1 MKQPILRFSV
11 KPVAFHDVTKP
22 AGIHEPE
29 QQGNRE
35 EKEQGNGDME
45 SGNGEEQEKG
55 RNEREEKS
63 GNEGEAKVETEHVT
77 ETKIDWTHD
86 EDANTLI
93 KQLGMTDPRDS
104 GKPSDDLDAKPSK
117 KAPNSGKS
125 PKPKDKKKGKPS
137 KPSKRGTRSSKSDD
151 DSEEWGKPWKRK
163 RVGGS
168 ARSRR
173 MVSNNQTGQSAY
185 MCL

>member
-22 AGIHEPE
+22 AGMHPP
-29 QQGNRE
+29 QRQ
-35 EKEQGNGDME
+35 
-45 SGNGEEQEKG
+45 GNGEE
-55 RNEREEKS
+55 ERGNG
-63 GNEGEAKVETEHVT
+63 GNEGEEKRGNGETEVETKHVT
-77 ETKIDWTHD
+77 ETKDDWMHD
-86 EDANTLI
+86 EDVNALI
-93 KQLGMTDPRDS
+93 RQLGMADPRDS
-104 GKPSDDLDAKPSK
+104 SDPSDSLDAKSSK
-117 KAPNSGKS
+117 KAPNSGKQS
-125 PKPKDKKKGKPS
+125 KPKDKKKGKPS
-137 KPSKRGTRSSKSDD
+137 KPSKPSKRGARSSKSED

>member
-22 AGIHEPE
+22 AGIHPP
-29 QQGNRE
+29 QQ
-35 EKEQGNGDME
+35 Q
-45 SGNGEEQEKG
+45 GNGEE
-55 RNEREEKS
+55 ERGNGEEMGNG
-63 GNEGEAKVETEHVT
+63 GNEGEENRGNGETEVETKHVT
-77 ETKIDWTHD
+77 ETKDDWTHD
-86 EDANTLI
+86 EDVNALI
-93 KQLGMTDPRDS
+93 RQLGMADPRDS
-104 GKPSDDLDAKPSK
+104 SDPSDSLDAKSSK
-117 KAPNSGKS
+117 KAPNSGKQS
-125 PKPKDKKKGKPS
+125 KPKDKKKGKPS
-137 KPSKRGTRSSKSDD
+137 KPSKRGARSSKSED

>member
-22 AGIHEPE
+22 AGIHPP
-29 QQGNRE
+29 QR
-35 EKEQGNGDME
+35 QGNGEEE
-45 SGNGEEQEKG
+45 SGNGEE
-55 RNEREEKS
+55 ERGNG
-63 GNEGEAKVETEHVT
+63 GNEGEENRGNGETGVETKHVT
-77 ETKIDWTHD
+77 ETKDDWMHD
-86 EDANTLI
+86 EDVNALI
-93 KQLGMTDPRDS
+93 RQLGMADPRDS
-104 GKPSDDLDAKPSK
+104 SDPSDSLDAKSSK
-117 KAPNSGKS
+117 KAPNSGKQS
-125 PKPKDKKKGKPS
+125 KPKDKKKGKPS
-137 KPSKRGTRSSKSDD
+137 KPSKPSKRGARSSKSED

>member
-22 AGIHEPE
+22 AGIHPP
-29 QQGNRE
+29 QRQ
-35 EKEQGNGDME
+35 
-45 SGNGEEQEKG
+45 GNGEEMG
-55 RNEREEKS
+55 NG
-63 GNEGEAKVETEHVT
+63 GNEGEENRGNGEIEVETKHVT
-77 ETKIDWTHD
+77 ETKDDWTHD
-86 EDANTLI
+86 EDVNALI
-93 KQLGMTDPRDS
+93 RQLGMADPRDS
-104 GKPSDDLDAKPSK
+104 SDPSDSLDAKSSK
-117 KAPNSGKS
+117 KAPNSGKQS
-125 PKPKDKKKGKPS
+125 KPKDKKKGKPS
-137 KPSKRGTRSSKSDD
+137 KPSKPSKRGARSSKSED

>member
-22 AGIHEPE
+22 AGIHPP
-29 QQGNRE
+29 QRQ
-35 EKEQGNGDME
+35 
-45 SGNGEEQEKG
+45 GNGEE
-55 RNEREEKS
+55 ERGNG
-63 GNEGEAKVETEHVT
+63 GNEGEENRGNGETEVETKHVT
-77 ETKIDWTHD
+77 ETKDDWMHD
-86 EDANTLI
+86 EDVNALI
-93 KQLGMTDPRDS
+93 RQLGMADPRDS
-104 GKPSDDLDAKPSK
+104 SDPSDSLDAKSSK
-117 KAPNSGKS
+117 KAPNSGKQS
-125 PKPKDKKKGKPS
+125 TPKDKKKGKPS
-137 KPSKRGTRSSKSDD
+137 KPSKPSKRGARSSKSDD

>member
-22 AGIHEPE
+22 AGIHPP
-29 QQGNRE
+29 QR
-35 EKEQGNGDME
+35 QGNGEME
-45 SGNGEEQEKG
+45 SGNGEEM
-55 RNEREEKS
+55 
-63 GNEGEAKVETEHVT
+63 GNGGKENRGNGETEVETKHLT
-77 ETKIDWTHD
+77 ETKDDWTHD
-86 EDANTLI
+86 EDVNALI
-93 KQLGMTDPRDS
+93 RQLGMADPRDFSDPRDS
-104 GKPSDDLDAKPSK
+104 SDPSDSLDAKSSK
-117 KAPNSGKS
+117 KAPNSGKQS
-125 PKPKDKKKGKPS
+125 KPKDKKKGKPS
-137 KPSKRGTRSSKSDD
+137 KPSKPSKRGARSSKSED